1 VDYFTTNWSAMTSN
15 DWLGLILTV
24 VVFFLMLG
32 AYFYAFRPKNRKYL
46 EKQKFI
52 PLDDD

>member
-1 VDYFTTNWSAMTSN
+1 MQHFSTDWAAMTSN
-15 DWLGLILTV
+15 DWFGLILTV
-24 VVFFLMLG
+24 VVFLLMFG